1 MRPFAVSI
9 VVALVSVSLFAADA
23 APKTSEDELDDLL
36 KVISEE
42 TDLATR
48 TRMNRDYVPGMM
60 TVLDGDTLE
69 ALGCRTVLDA
79 LSLVPGMQAFRE
91 ISGAPNISVRGI
103 AFPFNAG
110 NTRVLI
116 DSVALSRED
125 AGLNSAA
132 LLTPIEQVDRIEIVR
147 GPSSS
152 LHGAFAFAGVINV
165 VTRSHGRRVFAGVRE
180 GGRVAGGYVAAPIG
194 NWQMSLSSAPYRGD
208 RNEGPAGTDAHAHGS
223 TNILALS
230 HEGFS
235 LKAQHLRRDEDFI
248 GQRSYERSTGLE
260 ARQHFTLSSTLGS
273 ETRINVVKDEFAST
287 DVGKQF
293 KGDVLEGATALQ
305 WKPSPRHDLLA
316 DLSFTRSHI
325 EYAHLRLPSDPAL
338 PALLSTNVNGITR
351 DSEALALQDQIE
363 VNPRLTVTLGVRGDH
378 YEDVGDRVTPRAGAV
393 FRATD
398 HHIFKVQYAEGF
410 RPPTFWELY
419 APGYANP
426 DLTFETMRTLEAGY
440 VYHQPDAAVRLTAF
454 RSNIGDMLYLVLPPQ
469 GPGPTIFE
477 NNTSARMHGIEAE
490 VERQENE
497 RFRWLANTSWVHT
510 WDGRSTSAPDGQSA
524 VAADWLANAAALY
537 RPIDSTVLSLRLLHV
552 GRRHTLT
559 GTVSGYDS
567 LDFTASFVANPEW
580 TFRAGVHNLL
590 DDDITYLLAF
600 PNQTLQVGFGQR
612 RSAWVAVSR
621 KL

>member
-1 MRPFAVSI
+1 MRSFAVSI
-9 VVALVSVSLFAADA
+9 VLTFVSLSLVAGEAT
-23 APKTSEDELDDLL
+23 PKSDDELNDLL
-36 KVISEE
+36 KVINEE

-48 TRMNRDYVPGMM
+48 TRMNRDYVPGML

-79 LSLVPGMQAFRE
+79 LSLVPGMQTFRE

-152 LHGAFAFAGVINV
+152 LHGAFAFAGVINI
-165 VTRSHGRRVFAGVRE
+165 VTRSHGRRVFAGARE
-180 GGRVAGGYVAAPIG
+180 GEHVAGGYVATPVG
-194 NWQMSLSSAPYRGD
+194 HWQMVLNAAPYEGD
-208 RNEGPAGTDAHAHGS
+208 RNEGPVGTDAHAHGS
-223 TNILALS
+223 TSVLQLS

-235 LKAQHLRRDEDFI
+235 LKAQHLRRNQDFI
-248 GQRSYERSTGLE
+248 GQKSFERSTGFE
-260 ARQHFTLSSTLGS
+260 ARQRFVLTPSLSS
-273 ETRINVVKDEFAST
+273 ETRLNVVKDEFAST

-293 KGDVLEGATALQ
+293 KGDVLEGATTLQ
-305 WKPSPRHDLLA
+305 WKASARHDLLA

-325 EYAHLRLPSDPAL
+325 DYAHLRLPVNPTL
-338 PALLSTNVNGITR
+338 PALLQADLSRVTR
-351 DSEALALQDQIE
+351 NAEALTLQDQME
-363 VNPRLTVTLGVRGDH
+363 VNPRLTVTLGLRGDH
-378 YEDVGDRVTPRAGAV
+378 YEDVGDRITPRAGAV

-398 HHIFKVQYAEGF
+398 RHIFKVQYAEGF

-454 RSNIGDMLYLVLPPQ
+454 RSNIADMLYLVLPPP
-469 GPGPTIFE
+469 GPGPTIFR
-477 NNTSARMHGIEAE
+477 NDTSARMHGVEGEI
-490 VERQENE
+490 ERQESE
-497 RFRWLANTSWVHT
+497 HFRWLANASWVHT

-524 VAADWLANAAALY
+524 VAADWLANLAALY
-537 RPIDSTVLSLRLLHV
+537 RPMDRTVLSLRWLHV
-552 GRRHTLT
+552 GRRHTIT
-559 GTVSGYDS
+559 RSAPGYDT
-567 LDFTASFVANPEW
+567 LDFTASFVASPEW
-580 TFRAGVHNLL
+580 AFRAGLHNLL
-590 DDDITYLLAF
+590 DDDITYLLAL

-612 RSAWVAVSR
+612 RSVWVALSR